1 MVKKEDRIIPMSTQ
15 IQSECLSGVSLRYT
29 IAPRGKVESGA
40 CRVQQTSTVEY
51 CCGQQLAMTNR
62 EYAAI
67 TSPGQHKNL
76 IVFSP
81 MTNNCVTG
89 ICAEEETLSCPTES
103 TNHWCIFLFRKI
115 PGFHYWKGSSF
126 SIGGR
131 FERFEK
137 MLESSSILVK
147 SSTMSVQIVK
157 VTDFFQK
164 YIYIYIFSVEKSEH
178 FY

>member
-1 MVKKEDRIIPMSTQ
+1 MHVAYSRPLPLSAAVVSSWPLQRDGMRQLHPQFSIKPDR
-15 IQSECLSGVSLRYT
+15 
-29 IAPRGKVESGA
+29 
-40 CRVQQTSTVEY
+40 
-51 CCGQQLAMTNR
+51 
-62 EYAAI
+62 
-67 TSPGQHKNL
+67 
-76 IVFSP
+76 FFP
-81 MTNNCVTG
+81 MTNNRVMET
-89 ICAEEETLSCPTES
+89 CAEGKMLSFPTERI
-103 TNHWCIFLFRKI
+103 NHRCTGLFRNI
-115 PGFHYWKGSSF
+115 PDFPYWKGSSF